1 MVPGFVYL
9 MRYWEV
15 ANLDWNKTKTIFI
28 IVFSILNVF
37 LFSLY
42 LNRSNESYE
51 VVYDTPFEDRLL
63 LENIDTSKA
72 EAVNIQEAFYVS
84 GFAHQFIPE
93 ELGELENQHLEIKS
107 AFQLVGTFKEPVP
120 FADQNQL
127 ESYIKQT
134 LFLGESYQLWKIDEE
149 EQKATFLQTVNNRTV
164 FYNQNARIVVHW
176 NENRELVG
184 YEQTLLDKLEE
195 YNESKKLLTP
205 LKTIQPLYNRG
216 LLRTNSKVL
225 EFNLG
230 YSTLVQEAETQV
242 LAPTWHILIK
252 LEDGTIEEYFVNAV
266 EGKIIDIPKEVEQ
279 APSK

>member
-1 MVPGFVYL
+1 